1 MFKINHYLKIYWL
14 SVSRAYMTDLE
25 YRFNFV
31 ASVLN
36 TLFSFG
42 NTLVFFNIIYFR
54 AKEIGGW
61 TKYEL
66 LLLLGVYMFI
76 KGIFEFTIRKGL
88 DRLPRYVR
96 KGTFDGVLLRPV
108 DSLFQVAISKLD
120 FDDLSQII
128 ISFVLIAYSLRKL
141 AWGFNWVYFSAFVLI
156 LFCATVILFANYL
169 VVMTATFYFTRIHHE
184 EIYKN
189 FLQMTRIPLDIY
201 SREVQLIFTY
211 VIPMAFFV
219 TLPTKAIL
227 GSLNPVF
234 IIVTPIFA
242 AANIYLAVKFWN
254 YSLRFYNSSSG

>member
-1 MFKINHYLKIYWL
+1 MNLKHYLKIYFL

-36 TLFSFG
+36 TLFSFV

-108 DSLFQVAISKLD
+108 NSLFQVAVSKLD

-128 ISFVLIAYSLRKL
+128 ISAILIKYSLAQL
-141 AWGFNWVYFSAFVLI
+141 QWDLNLPYLSAFLLI

-169 VVMTATFYFTRIHHE
+169 MIMTTTFYFTKIHHE
-184 EIYKN
+184 EIYKS

-201 SREVQLIFTY
+201 SREVQLLFTY
-211 VIPMAFFV
+211 IIPLAFFV
-219 TLPTKAIL
+219 TFPTKALL
-227 GSLNPVF
+227 GRLDPIF

-242 AANIYLAVKFWN
+242 ALNLFLAVKFWK
-254 YSLRFYNSSSG
+254 YSLRFYNSASG

>member
-1 MFKINHYLKIYWL
+1 MNLKRYFKIYYL
-14 SVSRAYMTDLE
+14 SATRAYMTDLE

-36 TLFSFG
+36 TLFSFV

-108 DSLFQVAISKLD
+108 NSLFQVAVSKLD

-128 ISFVLIAYSLRKL
+128 ISAILIKYSLAQL
-141 AWGFNWVYFSAFVLI
+141 QWDLNLPYLSAFLLI
-156 LFCATVILFANYL
+156 LF
-169 VVMTATFYFTRIHHE
+169 
-184 EIYKN
+184 
-189 FLQMTRIPLDIY
+189 
-201 SREVQLIFTY
+201 
-211 VIPMAFFV
+211 
-219 TLPTKAIL
+219 
-227 GSLNPVF
+227 
-234 IIVTPIFA
+234 
-242 AANIYLAVKFWN
+242 
-254 YSLRFYNSSSG
+254 